1 MVLWISD
8 YITTM
13 KLPAALY
20 FAILFGALAA
30 SGATAGETEEVATA
44 PLEPLSPDSFFE
56 QPSGRALRGM
66 MEDES
71 DKKIIWGEESGD
83 FRVSEEESGE
93 KIIWEAEAD
102 DFRVSETAGGG
113 VVMEED
119 AKMEEENVVTQ
130 VIPGC
135 HQANKFWCGS
145 VTSEALC
152 NRVGPTRKYC
162 KWCPTC
168 KKCVNKCDGLLE
180 KHCKREKHCKWV

>member
-1 MVLWISD
+1 
-8 YITTM
+8 M
-13 KLPAALY
+13 KLPAALCY
-20 FAILFGALAA
+20 FSILFAALAA

-44 PLEPLSPDSFFE
+44 PLEPLSPESFE

-66 MEDES
+66 ME
-71 DKKIIWGEESGD
+71 EESG
-83 FRVSEEESGE
+83 

-113 VVMEED
+113 VVMEEDKSWEWEED

-152 NRVGPTRKYC
+152 NRVGPTKKYC

-168 KKCVNKCDGLLE
+168 KKCFNKCDGLRMAPCVL
-180 KHCKREKHCKWV
+180 EKHCKWVN